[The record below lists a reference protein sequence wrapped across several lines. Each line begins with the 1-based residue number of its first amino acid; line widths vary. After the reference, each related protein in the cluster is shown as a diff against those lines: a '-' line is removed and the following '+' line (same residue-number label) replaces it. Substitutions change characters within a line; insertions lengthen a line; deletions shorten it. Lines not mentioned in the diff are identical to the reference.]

1 MKRRESIKKI
11 SSFVYGSLLIPG
23 SSLVMNS
30 CSSPS
35 QELNWK
41 PKYLEI
47 ENAFFLSELSNT
59 IIPNTQFPGAV
70 ALGVPEETEKYI
82 FNVYDEKNINKF
94 MDELNTIKH
103 YLIENNFYESILS
116 EKTILL
122 NNIQKMKRNK
132 KVRKIYMSFK
142 KLIIESYFL
151 TEVGSKQ
158 VLKYNGP
165 SVLLGEFKGC
175 IPFGEIGKTWAI

>member
-1 MKRRESIKKI
+1 MKRRESIQRI

-35 QELNWK
+35 QELNWD
-41 PKYLEI
+41 PQYLEI

-59 IIPNTQFPGAV
+59 VIPNTQFPGAI

-94 MDELNTIKH
+94 MDDLNTFKN

-116 EKTILL
+116 EKTIIL